1 MNIKRAETLDI
12 SQKDITPEYDVII
25 EEKLFKLIASN
36 VWGQSQHQ
44 MEDA

>member
-12 SQKDITPEYDVII
+12 SQKDITPEYHVII
-25 EEKLFKLIASN
+25 EEKLFTLIASN
-36 VWGQSQHQ
+36 VWEQSQHQ